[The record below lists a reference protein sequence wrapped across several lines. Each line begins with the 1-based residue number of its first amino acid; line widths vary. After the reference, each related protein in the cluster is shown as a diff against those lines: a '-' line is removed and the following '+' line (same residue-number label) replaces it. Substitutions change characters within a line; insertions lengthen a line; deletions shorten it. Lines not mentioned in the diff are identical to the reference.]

1 MKSRTKSRKF
11 DNEGYIKFRKI
22 YKNEIDIKAIWIEL
36 SYMVVVLLE
45 ESAILEEFKKLL
57 KRIKVSVV
65 YKDFFP
71 LKNSDLFFK
80 LRLTESFYKEM
91 KLIKQYSRLE

>member
-45 ESAILEEFKKLL
+45 ESAVKRSAILEKFKKLL
-57 KRIKVSVV
+57 KRIKVSIV

-71 LKNSDLFFK
+71 LKNSDLFF
-80 LRLTESFYKEM
+80 
-91 KLIKQYSRLE
+91 